1 MALPHSRHLL
11 VCMAV
16 VLPACSDAVGPR
28 AEPPSSSPCARVPS
42 LIADSVPGC
51 LARADIISSRQYSS
65 ARALF
70 DSAGQLRDSLRAD
83 TATASFIAASYLTRA
98 LRDIAEYYRRGV
110 FDDSSRFARVVD
122 HVGVT
127 MDYVRGDAVWRNGV
141 LYFERTPGLVWRYY
155 PDRGFFQQPV
165 ETVQS
170 VLVVWPSATVS
181 TDSLRKRAEA
191 LVRYAVRRGI
201 HGRSFPVYE
210 YYFDWTS
217 GGISEPA
224 PWRSSMAQGLVMELY
239 TEMYKRT
246 GEEQWR
252 ERARDIRT
260 SYEVTW
266 DEGGIMLN
274 DTSHGYW
281 FEEFSPDTWIWN
293 GSAQALIGL
302 GFYADAT
309 GDVTA
314 RRLFARGLEAMRHYT
329 ADYDTGRWTLYSRV
343 QGLNTRSYHAL
354 HVRLADVLYE
364 QSGDV
369 YFQDTAA
376 RWRSYTA
383 PAGVR

>member
-1 MALPHSRHLL
+1 MTITHSRQVF
-11 VCMAV
+11 VCLAV
-16 VLPACSDAVGPR
+16 VLLGCSDPVGPE
-28 AEPPSSSPCARVPS
+28 AEEASPTGCARVPS
-42 LIADSVPGC
+42 LTADSVPIC
-51 LARADIISSRQYSS
+51 LARAGIISSKQYSS
-65 ARALF
+65 ARALL
-70 DSAGQLRDSLRAD
+70 DSAGQLRDALRAD

-127 MDYVRGDAVWRNGV
+127 MDYVRGIAVWRNGV

-170 VLVVWPSATVS
+170 VLVVLPSATVP
-181 TDSLRKRAEA
+181 TDSLRKRADA
-191 LVRYAVRRGI
+191 LVRYGVRRGAR
-201 HGRSFPVYE
+201 GRSFPVFE

-246 GEEQWR
+246 GEVLWR
-252 ERARDIRT
+252 DRARDVMT

-274 DTSHGYW
+274 DTSNGYW

-302 GFYADAT
+302 GYYADAT

-314 RRLFARGLEAMRHYT
+314 ARLFGRGLEAMRHYT

-343 QGLNTRSYHAL
+343 QGLNTRAYHAL
-354 HVRLADVLYE
+354 HVRLADALYE
-364 QSGDV
+364 QSGDH
-369 YFQDTAA
+369 YFHETAD

-383 PAGVR
+383 PPGVR